1 MSEGS
6 VQEFLDLEAQAA
18 ELVRELDALK
28 AAKLGHRDAQES
40 LAQASQSVQE
50 LTSALRSAAE
60 SVRIA
65 GATLRE
71 IGTPQLLA
79 SSQETRR
86 VMDETLAPKLVRIES
101 GMDKLPARI
110 GQVETQMGV
119 VTREQA
125 ALTERLA
132 QLQTVTMRLGI
143 GTLVV
148 AIAVLLMLIA
158 R

>member
-60 SVRIA
+60 SVGLA

-71 IGTPQLLA
+71 IGTPQLLE
-79 SSQETRR
+79 SGHETRR
-86 VMDETLAPKLVRIES
+86 VLNETLAPKLMRIES
-101 GMDKLPARI
+101 GLDSMPVRI
-110 GQVETQMGV
+110 GELEKQMSV
-119 VTREQA
+119 VTQDQA
-125 ALTERLA
+125 ALTERLVR
-132 QLQTVTMRLGI
+132 LQATTMRLGI

-148 AIAVLLMLIA
+148 AIAVLVMLIA
-158 R
+158 G